1 MRNKCTRCDKELYL
15 IYNHGLCW
23 DCKERQSMLEF
34 VAVVS
39 VAVMILFAIIGIR
52 VVWAHYVLD
61 DWRYAFNECRIIK
74 E

>member
-1 MRNKCTRCDKELYL
+1 
-15 IYNHGLCW
+15 
-23 DCKERQSMLEF
+23 MLEF